1 MDKDSL
7 NWKSTEAGCI
17 KTFRFTVSAN
27 DGGNSE
33 HLSLSAKSFRNE
45 PLSGVLANRNGG
57 ENNGQN
63 LPLKTRFLDFFQ
75 RHFSAVFLDTTSM
88 DSRL

>member
-1 MDKDSL
+1 L
-7 NWKSTEAGCI
+7 NKG
-17 KTFRFTVSAN
+17 KY
-27 DGGNSE
+27 
-33 HLSLSAKSFRNE
+33 L
-45 PLSGVLANRNGG
+45 PLKISH
-57 ENNGQN
+57 NGQY